1 MAIQK
6 RFIHFKKFSDFNSKK
21 LSANEANTQYTIG
34 VSGAIQSGAPDI
46 LYQSYCWIKD
56 TQQQWTHGQLYNGKE
71 ASGGEENVQSDWN
84 VTDTSSDAYIK
95 NKPTIPS
102 AVTESTVSGWGFT
115 KNTGTYSKPSTGI
128 PKTDLASAVQTSLGK
143 ADTAL
148 QSYTEQYKGTVTGV
162 KVNGSTKS
170 PSSGTVDIGNVV
182 TSVKINGSSKTPSS
196 GVVDLGTV
204 ITSHQSLSNYYTKS
218 EVDSKI
224 TSSIT
229 NAINANY

>member
-1 MAIQK
+1 MAIE
-6 RFIHFKKFSDFNSKK
+6 KK
-21 LSANEANTQYTIG
+21 LICFARLEEFQRQLAAGNILDYSIVFIQDAKKIWTRGTYYDCNSDIKQDTL
-34 VSGAIQSGAPDI
+34 VSGTNIKTINGESIIGSGDI
-46 LYQSYCWIKD
+46 MI
-56 TQQQWTHGQLYNGKE
+56 E
-71 ASGGEENVQSDWN
+71 GGE
-84 VTDTSSDAYIK
+84 TL
-95 NKPTIPS
+95 
-102 AVTESTVSGWGFT
+102 TESDIAAMGFT
-115 KNTGTYSKPSTGI
+115 KNTGTYSKPSGGI

-162 KVNGSTKS
+162 K
-170 PSSGTVDIGNVV
+170 
-182 TSVKINGSSKTPSS
+182 INGTTKNPSS

-229 NAINANY
+229 NAINASY